1 VSIERIVPH
10 HLDAVVGALRGVGA
24 YVEVSTSAL
33 GIRSLIVSAERPLTA
48 IHCTALPYPAF
59 PTDLQA
65 QLTSLLTCARGES
78 TIADHVFPNSYMH
91 VSELCRIGADIR
103 CEVSQALIRG
113 GPQLQGANVMASD
126 LRASAGLVIA
136 GLMADGETAIR
147 RIYHLDRGYE
157 RLEAKLCQLGA
168 DVRRVRD
175 GQPAAMVINPLLRP
189 IEQDD
194 QDAARAA

>member
-1 VSIERIVPH
+1 
-10 HLDAVVGALRGVGA
+10 
-24 YVEVSTSAL
+24 
-33 GIRSLIVSAERPLTA
+33 
-48 IHCTALPYPAF
+48 
-59 PTDLQA
+59 
-65 QLTSLLTCARGES
+65 
-78 TIADHVFPNSYMH
+78 
-91 VSELCRIGADIR
+91 
-103 CEVSQALIRG
+103 
-113 GPQLQGANVMASD
+113 MASD